1 MAFNLDQEDGD
12 GSSALTDINITPF
25 VDVVLVLLV
34 IFMVTTPLMVK
45 ESLKV
50 SLPKSQASELTD
62 QKSIGV
68 VLNKLSQIIYQG
80 EFVTYDALISSLIM
94 EKKNNEKVEVLISAD
109 QEVTHGEVIK
119 LINAIKT
126 AGIEKFSFQIEKIK

>member
-80 EFVTYDALISSLIM
+80 EFVTYNALISSLIM